1 MVTCR
6 KSLPEVFLRK
16 SVLKICSK
24 STEEQPCRSV
34 ISIKLLCNFVE
45 IALWHAWYSPVDLL
59 HIFRTHFSKNT
70 SGWLLLYLQIFV
82 FSPNTKNYRPKN
94 PLNFDTFQALVSFLT
109 NYRLWKC
116 AYNQETELR
125 RAEAEI

>member
-16 SVLKICSK
+16 GVLKICSK
-24 STEEQPCRSV
+24 STEEPPCRSV

-82 FSPNTKNYRPKN
+82 FSPNAKNYRPKN

-109 NYRLWKC
+109 NYRL
-116 AYNQETELR
+116 
-125 RAEAEI
+125 